1 MRKTAAIAGLIIGL
15 TSPMIICAAEAT
27 SATDNMMS
35 RQTHIR
41 TLAASCAACH
51 GTNGNSAGT
60 TPSISH
66 IEESTFVSQM
76 LAFKSGERPATVM
89 HRHAKGLTNQEIED
103 LAEYFSKQKRQTVQ
117 PIPSQHLSK
126 DYPH

>member
-1 MRKTAAIAGLIIGL
+1 LRKTAAIAGLIIGL

-27 SATDNMMS
+27 SPTDNMMS

-76 LAFKSGERPATVM
+76 LAFKSGDRPATVM
-89 HRHAKGLTNQEIED
+89 HRHAKGLSNQEIED

-117 PIPSQHLSK
+117 TIPSQHLSK